1 MSTMKLNGGYAMID
15 LSGTDLAAGSK
26 VTITG
31 IYKILDTAYKS
42 GKPIIAHN
50 VVDGVKKISPTPVP
64 VLNNS
69 GDLEAT
75 LGVSKI
81 TVDSDDGV
89 TISSLVTAN
98 RTAKK

>member
-1 MSTMKLNGGYAMID
+1 MDVMKLNGGYAMID

-26 VTITG
+26 VTISG
-31 IYKILDTAYKS
+31 IYNRLDKAYKS

-50 VVDGVKKISPTPVP
+50 IVDGSKNLSPVALAT
-64 VLNNS
+64 LKSNT
-69 GDLEAT
+69 DLEAT
-75 LGVSKI
+75 VGVTKI
-81 TVDSDDGV
+81 TIDSSDGI